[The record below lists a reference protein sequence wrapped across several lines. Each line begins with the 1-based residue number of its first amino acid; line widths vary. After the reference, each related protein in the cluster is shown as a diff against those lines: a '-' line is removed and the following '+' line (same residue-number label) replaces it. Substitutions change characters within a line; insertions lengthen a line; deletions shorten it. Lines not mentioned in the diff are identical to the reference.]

1 MPSFAGCRDLKAA
14 KYRYWQSLA
23 DTKSDA
29 VQIVMMGSLV
39 SVLNKVVPS
48 DFSSWSYV
56 CLPDTVDP
64 RGPKGATR

>member
-1 MPSFAGCRDLKAA
+1 VPSFAGCHDLKAA
-14 KYRYWQSLA
+14 KDRHWQSLA

-29 VQIVMMGSLV
+29 VQIVITGSLI

-48 DFSSWSYV
+48 DFSSWSDV